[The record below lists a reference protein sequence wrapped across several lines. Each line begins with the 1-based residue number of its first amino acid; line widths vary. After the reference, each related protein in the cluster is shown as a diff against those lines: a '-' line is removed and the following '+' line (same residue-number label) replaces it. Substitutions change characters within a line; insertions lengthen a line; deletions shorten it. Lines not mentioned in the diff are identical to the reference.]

1 MPFLP
6 CLGDT
11 CGRQS
16 SLTDLV
22 ILPLGE
28 LSFLSQWK
36 RSLWIHDEVHVQ
48 EVVTVYNSRKITNQ
62 LILLNPLKHLDSLS
76 LENKKSKRC
85 ELGKD
90 NVPWLLGTQWKPR
103 AKERRQL
110 LDSES
115 ALWLPASILWRPHLY
130 SNKEL
135 ISSENLNEFASTALL
150 NTSTRVRS
158 SSDLESGL
166 EQGTWLSPE
175 F

>member
-11 CGRQS
+11 RGRQS
-16 SLTDLV
+16 CLTDLV
-22 ILPLGE
+22 ILSLGE
-28 LSFLSQWK
+28 LSFLSQCK
-36 RSLWIHDEVHVQ
+36 KTLWICIEVHAQ

-76 LENKKSKRC
+76 LENKKFKRC

-90 NVPWLLGTQWKPR
+90 NVPLLLETQWKPR

-135 ISSENLNEFASTALL
+135 NSSENLNEFTSTAFLD
-150 NTSTRVRS
+150 TSTRVRS
-158 SSDLESGL
+158 SSDLESGF
-166 EQGTWLSPE
+166 EQRTRSSPE